1 MSETSPSRSVPS
13 PLLSTSRLHLSPR
26 DEAAPAPAL
35 SVIIPFFNEAANIAP
50 LLAELR
56 ATLDSLTLTPPPPP
70 PNPTPRPAPHSPA
83 TPAFSAEVL
92 CIDDGSTDTTPAELA
107 AAARTWPALRVIRFP
122 ANRGQAAA
130 LWHGFQHARG
140 THLAMLDGDG
150 QNPPSELARLWAL
163 RDTADMIAGARLGRQ
178 DSALRRAMSRV
189 ANTVRR
195 AALRDGVTDTGCS
208 LKLFR
213 REVAASFLPIRT
225 LYSFLPAF
233 AVAAGFTLREVPV
246 AHRPRLAGVSHYG
259 LGVMAV
265 LPLLDLLA
273 LCWLLRRT
281 LHRKASAPPPQ
292 P

>member
-1 MSETSPSRSVPS
+1 MS
-13 PLLSTSRLHLSPR
+13 
-26 DEAAPAPAL
+26 AASAPAL

-56 ATLDSLTLTPPPPP
+56 ATLASLGL
-70 PNPTPRPAPHSPA
+70 A
-83 TPAFSAEVL
+83 AEVL
-92 CIDDGSTDTTPAELA
+92 CIDDGSTDATPAELA
-107 AAARTWPALRVIRFP
+107 AAATAWPAVRVLTFP

-140 THLAMLDGDG
+140 AHLAMLDGDG
-150 QNPPSELARLWAL
+150 QNPPAELARLWAL

-178 DSALRRAMSRV
+178 DSLLRRMMSRL
-189 ANTVRR
+189 ANAVRR
-195 AALRDGVTDTGCS
+195 AALRDGVSDTGCS

-233 AVAAGFTLREVPV
+233 AVAAGFTVREVPV
-246 AHRPRLAGVSHYG
+246 AHRPRRAGVSHYG

-281 LHRKASAPPPQ
+281 LRPKASAPPPRT
-292 P
+292 